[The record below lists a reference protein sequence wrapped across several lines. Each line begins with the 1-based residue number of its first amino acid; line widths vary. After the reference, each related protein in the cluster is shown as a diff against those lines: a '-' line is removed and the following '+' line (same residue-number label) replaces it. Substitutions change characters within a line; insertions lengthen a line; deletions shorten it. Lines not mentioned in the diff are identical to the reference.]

1 MSVIFMV
8 LVLVVTVSRSVPIII
23 VISGL
28 LLWHTTTSGLITAH
42 ATASRLVAHTGL
54 ITGHA

>member
-1 MSVIFMV
+1 MPVMFV
-8 LVLVVTVSRSVPIII
+8 LVLMVAVSLTTPLIII
-23 VISGL
+23 VSGL

>member
-1 MSVIFMV
+1 MFMV

-28 LLWHTTTSGLITAH
+28 LLRHTMTSGLITAH
-42 ATASRLVAHTGL
+42 ATASRLIAHTGL
-54 ITGHA
+54 ITGYT